1 MDKTNRNVQKLL
13 DKELLTKEQ
22 GIGIRNYFSQGIFSL
37 RNELLFLMYLSVLLF
52 TSGVGILIYKNIDT
66 IGHSIILLLMLVLT
80 VVCFYFSFKESKGFS
95 KEDIDF
101 ENPVYN
107 YLLLLAVILSCS
119 FMGYIQFQ
127 YAVFG
132 TYFEISIYIS
142 AFIALASAY
151 YFNNK
156 SALSIGI
163 TALITSLGISL
174 TPRTL
179 INNDVYWNE
188 TLSYYGLILG
198 LLIVLWS
205 IYSKKIDLKKNF
217 DLVLLTFALHLISI
231 CCIAGLIN
239 DLWVLFLFLMA
250 GSSYFFY
257 QKSFE
262 IQAIS
267 IYIFTL
273 LYGFIGFNIVI
284 VRLLEHTDF
293 EDFWELFIIIL
304 PIYFIS
310 SIVLFVKAIK
320 NFNKKTN
327 DSLQ

>member
-1 MDKTNRNVQKLL
+1 MEKTNRNIQKLL
-13 DKELLTKEQ
+13 DRELLSKEQ
-22 GIGIRNYFSQGIFSL
+22 EVGIRNYFSQGIFSL

-66 IGHSIILLLMLVLT
+66 IGHSIILLLTLVLT

-95 KEDIDF
+95 KKDIDF

-107 YLLLLAVILSCS
+107 YIVLLAVILSCS

-132 TYFEISIYIS
+132 RYFEISIYIS

-163 TALITSLGISL
+163 TALVTSLGISL

-179 INNDVYWNE
+179 INNDIYWNE
-188 TLSYYGLILG
+188 MLSYYGLLLG
-198 LLIVLWS
+198 LIIVLWS
-205 IYSKKIDLKKNF
+205 VHSKKIGLKKHF

-231 CCIAGLIN
+231 CCIAGLTN

-262 IQAIS
+262 IEAIS

-273 LYGFIGFNIVI
+273 LYGFIGFNIAI
-284 VRLLEHTDF
+284 ARLLDHVDL
-293 EDFWELFIIIL
+293 DNFWELFIVIL
-304 PIYFIS
+304 PVYFIT
-310 SIVLFVKAIK
+310 SIVLFIKAIK

>member
-1 MDKTNRNVQKLL
+1 MDKTNRNIQKLL
-13 DKELLTKEQ
+13 DKELLSKEQ
-22 GIGIRNYFSQGIFSL
+22 EIGIRNYFSLGIFSL

-52 TSGVGILIYKNIDT
+52 TSGIGVLIYKNIDT
-66 IGHSIILLLMLVLT
+66 IGHSLILLVMFVLI

-107 YLLLLAVILSCS
+107 YLVLLAVILSCS

-132 TYFEISIYIS
+132 SYFEISIYIS

-163 TALITSLGISL
+163 TALVTSLGISL

-188 TLSYYGLILG
+188 SLSYYGLLLG
-198 LLIVLWS
+198 LIITLWS
-205 IYSKKIDLKKNF
+205 VYSKRIALKKQF

-231 CCIAGLIN
+231 CSIAGLMN
-239 DLWVLFLFLMA
+239 DFWILFVLLMG

-273 LYGFIGFNIVI
+273 LYGFIGFNIFVI
-284 VRLLEHTDF
+284 RLLGHTDL
-293 EDFWELFIIIL
+293 EDFWELLVIIL
-304 PIYFIS
+304 PVYFIT

>member
-13 DKELLTKEQ
+13 DRELLSKEQ
-22 GIGIRNYFSQGIFSL
+22 EVGIRNYFSQGIFSL

-52 TSGVGILIYKNIDT
+52 TSGLGILIYKNIDT
-66 IGHSIILLLMLVLT
+66 IGHSIILLLMLALT
-80 VVCFYFSFKESKGFS
+80 ATCFYFSFKESKGFS
-95 KEDIDF
+95 KKDIDF

-107 YLLLLAVILSCS
+107 YLVLLAVILSCS

-127 YAVFG
+127 YAIFG
-132 TYFEISIYIS
+132 SYFEISIYIS
-142 AFIALASAY
+142 AFIALAAAY

-163 TALITSLGISL
+163 TASVTSLGISL

-188 TLSYYGLILG
+188 TLSYYGLLLG
-198 LLIVLWS
+198 LIIVLWS
-205 IYSKKIDLKKNF
+205 VHSKKIGLKKHF

-231 CCIAGLIN
+231 CCIAGLMN
-239 DLWVLFLFLMA
+239 DIWILFLFLMA
-250 GSSYFFY
+250 GTSYFFY
-257 QKSFE
+257 KKSFE
-262 IQAIS
+262 IEAIS

-293 EDFWELFIIIL
+293 EDFWELFIVIL

-310 SIVLFVKAIK
+310 SIVLFIKAIK

>member
-1 MDKTNRNVQKLL
+1 MDRTNRNVQKLL
-13 DKELLTKEQ
+13 DKQLLTKQ
-22 GIGIRNYFSQGIFSL
+22 QQIGIQNYFAQGIFSL
-37 RNELLFLMYLSVLLF
+37 RNELLFLMYFSVLLF
-52 TSGVGILIYKNIDT
+52 TSGVGVLIYKNIDT
-66 IGHSIILLLMLVLT
+66 IGHSLILLVMLVLI

-95 KEDIDF
+95 KGDIDF

-107 YLLLLAVILSCS
+107 YLVLLAVILSCS

-132 TYFEISIYIS
+132 NYFEIAIYIS
-142 AFIALASAY
+142 AFLALVSAY

-163 TALITSLGISL
+163 TALVTSLGISL
-174 TPRTL
+174 TPRSL

-188 TLSYYGLILG
+188 TLSYYGLLLG
-198 LLIVLWS
+198 LIITLWS
-205 IYSKKIDLKKNF
+205 IQSKKIGLKRHF
-217 DLVLLTFALHLISI
+217 DLVLLTFALHLVSI

-239 DLWVLFLFLMA
+239 DLWIFFLFLMA
-250 GSSYFFY
+250 GTSYFFY

-262 IQAIS
+262 IQAVS

-273 LYGFIGFNIVI
+273 LYGFIGFNIAVA
-284 VRLLEHTDF
+284 RLLDYV
-293 EDFWELFIIIL
+293 DLDNFWELFIVIL
-304 PIYFIS
+304 PVYFIA

>member
-13 DKELLTKEQ
+13 DRELLSKEQ
-22 GIGIRNYFSQGIFSL
+22 EVGIRNYFSQGIFSL

-66 IGHSIILLLMLVLT
+66 IGHSIILLVMLALT
-80 VVCFYFSFKESKGFS
+80 IVCFYFSFKESKGFS

-107 YLLLLAVILSCS
+107 YLVLLAVILSCS

-127 YAVFG
+127 YAIFG
-132 TYFEISIYIS
+132 NYFEISIYIS

-163 TALITSLGISL
+163 TALVTSLGISL

-188 TLSYYGLILG
+188 NLSYYGLLLG
-198 LLIVLWS
+198 LIIVLWS
-205 IYSKKIDLKKNF
+205 VHSKNISLKKHF

-231 CCIAGLIN
+231 CCIAGLMN
-239 DLWVLFLFLMA
+239 DIWVLFLFLMA
-250 GSSYFFY
+250 GTCYFFY
-257 QKSFE
+257 KKSFE
-262 IQAIS
+262 IEAIS

-293 EDFWELFIIIL
+293 EDFWELFIVIL
-304 PIYFIS
+304 PVYFIS
-310 SIVLFVKAIK
+310 SIVLFIKAIK

>member
-1 MDKTNRNVQKLL
+1 MEKTNRNIQRLL
-13 DKELLTKEQ
+13 DKELLSKEQ
-22 GIGIRNYFSQGIFSL
+22 EVGIRNYFSQGIFSL

-66 IGHSIILLLMLVLT
+66 IGHSIILLLMLALT

-95 KEDIDF
+95 KKDIDF

-107 YLLLLAVILSCS
+107 YLVLLAVILSCS

-127 YAVFG
+127 YAIFG
-132 TYFEISIYIS
+132 SYFEISIYIS

-156 SALSIGI
+156 STLSIGI
-163 TALITSLGISL
+163 TALVTSLGISL

-179 INNDVYWNE
+179 INNDIYWNE
-188 TLSYYGLILG
+188 MLSYYGLLLG
-198 LLIVLWS
+198 LIIVLWS
-205 IYSKKIDLKKNF
+205 VHSKKIGLKKHF
-217 DLVLLTFALHLISI
+217 DLVLLTFALHLVSI
-231 CCIAGLIN
+231 CCIAGLMN
-239 DLWVLFLFLMA
+239 DIWVLFLFLMA
-250 GSSYFFY
+250 GTSYFFY
-257 QKSFE
+257 KKSFE
-262 IQAIS
+262 IEAIS

-273 LYGFIGFNIVI
+273 LYGFIGFNIAI
-284 VRLLEHTDF
+284 ARILDHIDLDNY
-293 EDFWELFIIIL
+293 WELFIVIL
-304 PIYFIS
+304 PMYFIT
-310 SIVLFVKAIK
+310 SIVLFIKAIK

>member
-1 MDKTNRNVQKLL
+1 MEKTNRNVQKLL
-13 DKELLTKEQ
+13 DKELLSKEQ
-22 GIGIRNYFSQGIFSL
+22 EMGIRNYFSQGIFSL

-80 VVCFYFSFKESKGFS
+80 VVCFYFSFKNSKGFS
-95 KEDIDF
+95 KEDVDF
-101 ENPVYN
+101 ENPIYN
-107 YLLLLAVILSCS
+107 YLVLLAVILSCS
-119 FMGYIQFQ
+119 FMGYLQFQ

-132 TYFEISIYIS
+132 SYFEISIYVS

-156 SALSIGI
+156 STLSIGI

-198 LLIVLWS
+198 ILIVFWAVH
-205 IYSKKIDLKKNF
+205 SKKMALKKHF

-231 CCIAGLIN
+231 CCLAGLIN
-239 DLWVLFLFLMA
+239 DFWMLFIVLMSV
-250 GSSYFFY
+250 SSYFFY

-273 LYGFIGFNIVI
+273 LYGFIGFNIFI
-284 VRLLEHTDF
+284 VRLLGHTDF
-293 EDFWELFIIIL
+293 EDFWELLVIIL
-304 PIYFIS
+304 PIYFIT

-320 NFNKKTN
+320 NFNRKTN

>member
-13 DKELLTKEQ
+13 DKELLSKEQ
-22 GIGIRNYFSQGIFSL
+22 EVGIRNYFSLGIFSL

-52 TSGVGILIYKNIDT
+52 TSGVGVLIYKNIDT
-66 IGHSIILLLMLVLT
+66 IGHSLILLAMFVLI
-80 VVCFYFSFKESKGFS
+80 VVGFYFSFKESKGFS

-107 YLLLLAVILSCS
+107 YLVLLAVILSCS

-132 TYFEISIYIS
+132 SYFEISIYIS

-188 TLSYYGLILG
+188 TLSYYGLLLG
-198 LLIVLWS
+198 IIITLWS
-205 IYSKKIDLKKNF
+205 VYSKKIDLKKHF
-217 DLVLLTFALHLISI
+217 DLVLLTFALHLMSI

-239 DLWVLFLFLMA
+239 DFWMLFIFFMA

-273 LYGFIGFNIVI
+273 LYGFVGFNIFI
-284 VRLLEHTDF
+284 ARLLGHTDL
-293 EDFWELFIIIL
+293 EDFWELLIIVL
-304 PIYFIS
+304 PIYFIT

>member
-13 DKELLTKEQ
+13 DRELLSKEQ
-22 GIGIRNYFSQGIFSL
+22 EVGIRNYFSQGIFSL

-52 TSGVGILIYKNIDT
+52 TSGLGILIYKNIDT
-66 IGHSIILLLMLVLT
+66 IGHSIILLLMLALT
-80 VVCFYFSFKESKGFS
+80 ATCFYFSFKESKGFS
-95 KEDIDF
+95 KKDIDF

-107 YLLLLAVILSCS
+107 YLVLLAVILSCS

-127 YAVFG
+127 YAIFG
-132 TYFEISIYIS
+132 SYFEISIYIS
-142 AFIALASAY
+142 AFIALAAAY

-163 TALITSLGISL
+163 TALVTSLGISL

-188 TLSYYGLILG
+188 TLSYYGLLLG
-198 LLIVLWS
+198 LIIVLWS
-205 IYSKKIDLKKNF
+205 VHSKKIGLKKHF

-231 CCIAGLIN
+231 CCIAGLMN
-239 DLWVLFLFLMA
+239 DIWILFLFLMA
-250 GSSYFFY
+250 GTSYFFY
-257 QKSFE
+257 KKSFE
-262 IQAIS
+262 IEAIS

-293 EDFWELFIIIL
+293 EDFWELFIVIL

-310 SIVLFVKAIK
+310 SIVLFIKAIK

>member
-1 MDKTNRNVQKLL
+1 MKKTNRNVQKLL

-22 GIGIRNYFSQGIFSL
+22 QIGIQNYFSQGLFSL

-52 TSGVGILIYKNIDT
+52 TSGVGILVYKNIDT
-66 IGHSIILLLMLVLT
+66 IGHSILLLVMLALT

-95 KEDIDF
+95 KIDIDF

-107 YLLLLAVILSCS
+107 YLVLLAVILSCS

-127 YAVFG
+127 YAIFG
-132 TYFEISIYIS
+132 NYFEISIYIS

-163 TALITSLGISL
+163 TALVTSLGISL

-179 INNDVYWNE
+179 INNDIYWNE
-188 TLSYYGLILG
+188 MLSYYGLLLG
-198 LLIVLWS
+198 LIIVLWS
-205 IYSKKIDLKKNF
+205 VYSKKIGLKKHF

-231 CCIAGLIN
+231 CCIAGLMN
-239 DLWVLFLFLMA
+239 DIWVLFLFLMA
-250 GSSYFFY
+250 GTSYFFY
-257 QKSFE
+257 KKSFE
-262 IQAIS
+262 IEAIS

-273 LYGFIGFNIVI
+273 LYGFIGFNIAIARILDHVD
-284 VRLLEHTDF
+284 LDNY
-293 EDFWELFIIIL
+293 WELFIVIL
-304 PIYFIS
+304 PVYFIT
-310 SIVLFVKAIK
+310 SIVLFIKAIK

>member
-13 DKELLTKEQ
+13 DKELLSKEQ
-22 GIGIRNYFSQGIFSL
+22 EVGIRNYFSLGIFSL

-52 TSGVGILIYKNIDT
+52 TSGVGVLIYKNIDT
-66 IGHSIILLLMLVLT
+66 IGHSLILLTMFVLI
-80 VVCFYFSFKESKGFS
+80 VVSFYFSFKESKGFS

-107 YLLLLAVILSCS
+107 YLVLLAVILSCS

-132 TYFEISIYIS
+132 SYFEMSIYIS

-188 TLSYYGLILG
+188 PLSYYGLLLG
-198 LLIVLWS
+198 IIITLWS
-205 IYSKKIDLKKNF
+205 IYSKKIDLKKHF
-217 DLVLLTFALHLISI
+217 DLVLLTFSLHLMSI

-239 DLWVLFLFLMA
+239 DFWMLFIFFMA
-250 GSSYFFY
+250 GLSYFFY

-273 LYGFIGFNIVI
+273 LYGFVGFNVFIA
-284 VRLLEHTDF
+284 RLLGHTDL
-293 EDFWELFIIIL
+293 EDFWELLIIVL
-304 PIYFIS
+304 PIYFIT

>member
-1 MDKTNRNVQKLL
+1 MEKTNRSIQKLL
-13 DKELLTKEQ
+13 DRELLSKEQ
-22 GIGIRNYFSQGIFSL
+22 EVGIRNYFSLGIFSL

-52 TSGVGILIYKNIDT
+52 TSGIGILIYKNIDT
-66 IGHSIILLLMLVLT
+66 IGHSIILLLMLALT
-80 VVCFYFSFKESKGFS
+80 IVCFYFSFKESKGFS
-95 KEDIDF
+95 KKDIDF

-107 YLLLLAVILSCS
+107 YLVLLAVILSCS

-127 YAVFG
+127 YAIFG
-132 TYFEISIYIS
+132 DYFEISIYIS

-163 TALITSLGISL
+163 SALVTSLGISL

-179 INNDVYWNE
+179 INNDIYWNE
-188 TLSYYGLILG
+188 MLSYYGLLLG
-198 LLIVLWS
+198 LTIVLWS
-205 IYSKKIDLKKNF
+205 VHSKKIGLKKHF
-217 DLVLLTFALHLISI
+217 DLVLFTFALHLISI
-231 CCIAGLIN
+231 CCIAGLMN
-239 DLWVLFLFLMA
+239 DIWVLFLFLMA
-250 GSSYFFY
+250 GTSCFFY
-257 QKSFE
+257 KKSFE
-262 IQAIS
+262 IEAIS

-273 LYGFIGFNIVI
+273 LYGFIGFNIAI
-284 VRLLEHTDF
+284 ARLLDHVDL
-293 EDFWELFIIIL
+293 DNFWELFIVIL
-304 PIYFIS
+304 PVYFIV

>member
-1 MDKTNRNVQKLL
+1 MDTTNRNVQKLL

-22 GIGIRNYFSQGIFSL
+22 EVGIRNYFSQGIFSL

-80 VVCFYFSFKESKGFS
+80 AVCFFFSFKESKGFS
-95 KEDIDF
+95 KTDIDF

-107 YLLLLAVILSCS
+107 YLVLLAVILSCS

-132 TYFEISIYIS
+132 NYFEISIYIS

-163 TALITSLGISL
+163 TALVTSLGISL

-179 INNDVYWNE
+179 INNDIYWNE

-205 IYSKKIDLKKNF
+205 IYSKNIGLKKHF

-239 DLWVLFLFLMA
+239 DIWVLFLFLMA

-273 LYGFIGFNIVI
+273 LYGFIGFNIFI

-304 PIYFIS
+304 PVYFIT

>member
-1 MDKTNRNVQKLL
+1 MEKTNRSIQKLL
-13 DKELLTKEQ
+13 DRELLSKEQ
-22 GIGIRNYFSQGIFSL
+22 EVGIRNYFSLGIFSL

-52 TSGVGILIYKNIDT
+52 TSGIGILIYKNIDT
-66 IGHSIILLLMLVLT
+66 IGHSIILSLMLALT
-80 VVCFYFSFKESKGFS
+80 IVCFYFSFKESKGFS
-95 KEDIDF
+95 KKDIDF

-107 YLLLLAVILSCS
+107 YLVLLAVILSCS

-127 YAVFG
+127 YAVFES
-132 TYFEISIYIS
+132 YFEISIYIS

-151 YFNNK
+151 FFNNK

-163 TALITSLGISL
+163 TALVTSLGISL

-179 INNDVYWNE
+179 INNDIYWNE
-188 TLSYYGLILG
+188 MLSYYGLLLG
-198 LLIVLWS
+198 LTIVLWS
-205 IYSKKIDLKKNF
+205 VHSKKIGLKKHF

-231 CCIAGLIN
+231 CCIAGLMN
-239 DLWVLFLFLMA
+239 DIWVLFLFLMA
-250 GSSYFFY
+250 GASCFFY
-257 QKSFE
+257 KKSFE
-262 IQAIS
+262 IEAIS

-273 LYGFIGFNIVI
+273 LYGFIGFNIAI
-284 VRLLEHTDF
+284 ARLLDHVDL
-293 EDFWELFIIIL
+293 DNFWELFIVIL
-304 PIYFIS
+304 PVYFIV

>member
-13 DKELLTKEQ
+13 DRELLSKEQ
-22 GIGIRNYFSQGIFSL
+22 EMGIRNYFSQGIFSL

-66 IGHSIILLLMLVLT
+66 IGHSIILLVMLALT

-107 YLLLLAVILSCS
+107 YLVLLAVILSCS

-127 YAVFG
+127 YAIFG
-132 TYFEISIYIS
+132 NYFEISIYIS

-163 TALITSLGISL
+163 TALVTSLGISL

-188 TLSYYGLILG
+188 MLSYYGLLLG
-198 LLIVLWS
+198 VIIVLWS
-205 IYSKKIDLKKNF
+205 VHSKKIGLKKHF
-217 DLVLLTFALHLISI
+217 DLVLLTFALHLINI

-239 DLWVLFLFLMA
+239 DIWVLFFFLMA
-250 GSSYFFY
+250 GTCYFFY
-257 QKSFE
+257 KKSFE
-262 IQAIS
+262 IEAIS

-284 VRLLEHTDF
+284 VRFLEHTDF
-293 EDFWELFIIIL
+293 EDFWELFIVIL
-304 PIYFIS
+304 PVYFIT
-310 SIVLFVKAIK
+310 SIVLFIKAIK